1 MNVSRMIRV
10 AARWVGLAVLFVVT
24 LEVCAR
30 VDDRMTWAAPL
41 WGHYSPALL
50 TTADDLGPHSRFGA
64 RFQKWSINSHGFR
77 GPEITIAKPKG
88 VVRILF
94 IGASETFGLY
104 ESPGM
109 EFPAQLQRKLDL
121 ARPGRYQVLNAACAG
136 MTLPRFVHCYNVWLK
151 KFDPDLVI
159 CYPTPNSYVQR
170 VVPGNP
176 EPLRPQNLR
185 DNIRLRQKTIV
196 VAKRMMPTFLF
207 RKYKERKMDAYIRH
221 QKAGWIW
228 EGVPRAKVELF
239 NGHLEELVKTAR
251 DSGAEMLLMTHAH
264 RFPKDRE
271 KWTPVDEAMMASWRL
286 VWARA
291 SERCKLQ
298 MEDEA
303 NAFVRELGKRDGI
316 PVVDV
321 AAGVPRNAKN
331 FADHSH
337 FTDRGAAI
345 VARLLAQEILSREK

>member
-1 MNVSRMIRV
+1 
-10 AARWVGLAVLFVVT
+10 
-24 LEVCAR
+24 
-30 VDDRMTWAAPL
+30 
-41 WGHYSPALL
+41 
-50 TTADDLGPHSRFGA
+50 
-64 RFQKWSINSHGFR
+64 
-77 GPEITIAKPKG
+77 
-88 VVRILF
+88 
-94 IGASETFGLY
+94 
-104 ESPGM
+104 
-109 EFPAQLQRKLDL
+109 
-121 ARPGRYQVLNAACAG
+121 
-136 MTLPRFVHCYNVWLK
+136 
-151 KFDPDLVI
+151 
-159 CYPTPNSYVQR
+159 
-170 VVPGNP
+170 
-176 EPLRPQNLR
+176 
-185 DNIRLRQKTIV
+185 
-196 VAKRMMPTFLF
+196 
-207 RKYKERKMDAYIRH
+207 
-221 QKAGWIW
+221 
-228 EGVPRAKVELF
+228 
-239 NGHLEELVKTAR
+239 
-251 DSGAEMLLMTHAH
+251 MLLMTHAH

>member
-1 MNVSRMIRV
+1 MNVSRIARV
-10 AARWVGLAVLFVVT
+10 VARWAGLAVLFVVT

-30 VDDRMTWAAPL
+30 IDDRLTWGAPL
-41 WGHYSPALL
+41 WGHYSSALL
-50 TTADDLGPHSRFGA
+50 MTFDELGPHSRFDT

-77 GPEITIAKPKG
+77 GPEITMAKPKG
-88 VVRILF
+88 VTRIL
-94 IGASETFGLY
+94 IVGASETFGLY

-121 ARPGRYQVLNAACAG
+121 ASPGRYQVLNAACAG
-136 MTLPRFVHCYNVWLK
+136 MTLPRFVHYYNVWLK
-151 KFDPDLVI
+151 KFEPDLVI

-170 VVPGNP
+170 VVPGKP
-176 EPLRPQNLR
+176 EPLVPQNLR

-207 RKYKERKMDAYIRH
+207 RKYKERKMAAYIRQ

-228 EGVPRAKVELF
+228 ESVPQAKVELF
-239 NGHLEELVKTAR
+239 KGHLEELVKTVR
-251 DSGAEMLLMTHAH
+251 DSGAEMMLMTHAH
-264 RFPKDRE
+264 RFPKDRT
-271 KWTPVDEAMMASWRL
+271 KWTEVDEAMMASWRL

-303 NAFVRELGKRDGI
+303 NDFVRELGKRDGI
-316 PVVDV
+316 PVADAVAVLPRDAKYFVD
-321 AAGVPRNAKN
+321 
-331 FADHSH
+331 FSH
-337 FTDRGAAI
+337 FTDRGAGI
-345 VARLLAQEILSREK
+345 VARLLSREIQSREK